1 MIMKKIK
8 NILLIILLPIGLFAS
23 TRGDVKIIEAS
34 ENIRY
39 LGQKISKEYLF
50 FYQNPKKSELRDNIY
65 DDIKRLEK
73 SIIDIKM
80 ITNNRNSKNI
90 LDFLAYN
97 KDEIKELIE
106 KPVDINKSILML
118 DYSESFLEGANSIE
132 NAHKYNFSVEE
143 KMLMLLKDIE
153 YLLERVSKY
162 YIAYTLDID
171 KKNTFNNMDKAVA
184 DIETILKEINS
195 YPYPKEFSIEIKD
208 MNSNWIK
215 YKQLLYKVKKLPLAS
230 LILFAT
236 TNFENSVKKIALY
249 HKQNQ

>member
-1 MIMKKIK
+1 MKTVIKKIV
-8 NILLIILLPIGLFAS
+8 LFILLPIGLFAS

-34 ENIRY
+34 ENLRY

-50 FYQNPKKSELRDNIY
+50 FYQNPKKIELKDNIY

-80 ITNNRNSKNI
+80 ITNNRDSKNI

-106 KPVDINKSILML
+106 KPVDINRSILML

-132 NAHKYNFSVEE
+132 NAHKYDFSVEE

-162 YIAYTLDID
+162 YIAYTLNID

-184 DIETILKEINS
+184 NIEMIIKEVNS
-195 YPYPKEFSIEIKD
+195 YHYPKELFIEIRD

-215 YKQLLYKVKKLPLAS
+215 YKQLIYKVKKLSLSS

-236 TNFENSVKKIALY
+236 TNFEKSIKKIALY

>member
-50 FYQNPKKSELRDNIY
+50 FYQNPNNIY

-171 KKNTFNNMDKAVA
+171 KKNTFNNMDKAVT
-184 DIETILKEINS
+184 DIETILKEVNS

-215 YKQLLYKVKKLPLAS
+215 YKQLLYKVKKVSLAS

-236 TNFENSVKKIALY
+236 TNFENSVKK
-249 HKQNQ
+249 